1 MKYVFR
7 TKLGYYKFAR
17 KIPNTNRQF
26 IFSLKTKNLRIA
38 KKITQIFLLKTAD
51 YYKMLQN
58 MYKDEI
64 MIREDEIISVL
75 KEYEKA
81 ARKEYSEFEKS
92 RHAHFKF
99 DKMDGAHPDAIE
111 FWLDEMRKH
120 VCGRHSER
128 ETIEFV
134 RKILARATTNLKLFY
149 KTVTAE
155 EKLYFLQALMKA
167 EASLLK
173 LDHRRSQQYFS
184 VDHNEP
190 QQSQPESIELVLRK
204 LLDEKLGLGK
214 TIVKIDKADA
224 IESYKKSA
232 PVVKRYKKEAY
243 MFEHSFNQLLNVCDK
258 RHLND
263 YTMEDYDLFM
273 ETFVWTPAWQGG
285 RKSFHATVFN
295 SDDTMVAKYFKKYYI
310 ESSDEDLDFAIDE
323 NYPYDPA
330 ILSKEVLD
338 EFEKLDVQSKSTLGN
353 KLTILRNF
361 FKHCVD
367 KNFIEKSPFTDEQD
381 YKWKE
386 LVKDVGNAIKTRN
399 PFSAEELNK
408 MFRIFVEKDFFK
420 DENLAYFY
428 VPMIA
433 FFSGM
438 RIEEICKLRKMDIIK
453 ENGVYCFDINGYVKT
468 VDSIRKVPI
477 HKFLLKNLRLLE
489 YIDSR
494 EDLLFDLPTV
504 VINRRV
510 KYSKKYSAIF
520 GEFRK
525 DFVSEDRIEKDLV
538 SFHSLRHHFS
548 SSLSS
553 ANVQVPAISALLGH
567 RLAANETKTYLH
579 KNPEELSAVLSKLQL
594 KNFKTELDLIS
605 IGFSKVKFKKVSTL

>member
-173 LDHRRSQQYFS
+173 LDHRRS
-184 VDHNEP
+184 
-190 QQSQPESIELVLRK
+190 
-204 LLDEKLGLGK
+204 
-214 TIVKIDKADA
+214 
-224 IESYKKSA
+224 
-232 PVVKRYKKEAY
+232 
-243 MFEHSFNQLLNVCDK
+243 
-258 RHLND
+258 
-263 YTMEDYDLFM
+263 
-273 ETFVWTPAWQGG
+273 
-285 RKSFHATVFN
+285 
-295 SDDTMVAKYFKKYYI
+295 
-310 ESSDEDLDFAIDE
+310 
-323 NYPYDPA
+323 
-330 ILSKEVLD
+330 
-338 EFEKLDVQSKSTLGN
+338 
-353 KLTILRNF
+353 
-361 FKHCVD
+361 
-367 KNFIEKSPFTDEQD
+367 
-381 YKWKE
+381 
-386 LVKDVGNAIKTRN
+386 
-399 PFSAEELNK
+399 
-408 MFRIFVEKDFFK
+408 
-420 DENLAYFY
+420 
-428 VPMIA
+428 
-433 FFSGM
+433 
-438 RIEEICKLRKMDIIK
+438 
-453 ENGVYCFDINGYVKT
+453 
-468 VDSIRKVPI
+468 
-477 HKFLLKNLRLLE
+477 
-489 YIDSR
+489 
-494 EDLLFDLPTV
+494 
-504 VINRRV
+504 
-510 KYSKKYSAIF
+510 
-520 GEFRK
+520 
-525 DFVSEDRIEKDLV
+525 
-538 SFHSLRHHFS
+538 
-548 SSLSS
+548 
-553 ANVQVPAISALLGH
+553 
-567 RLAANETKTYLH
+567 
-579 KNPEELSAVLSKLQL
+579 
-594 KNFKTELDLIS
+594 
-605 IGFSKVKFKKVSTL
+605 

>member
-1 MKYVFR
+1 M
-7 TKLGYYKFAR
+7 
-17 KIPNTNRQF
+17 
-26 IFSLKTKNLRIA
+26 S
-38 KKITQIFLLKTAD
+38 
-51 YYKMLQN
+51 
-58 MYKDEI
+58 KDEI
-64 MIREDEIISVL
+64 MIRYDEIHEAL
-75 KEYEKA
+75 EQYKRA
-81 ARKEYSEFEKS
+81 ASKEYSELENS
-92 RHAHFKF
+92 RQAHFTYQGV
-99 DKMDGAHPDAIE
+99 DGSHPDAIKH
-111 FWLDEMRKH
+111 WLAEMQ
-120 VCGRHSER
+120 GYIGGGHSQRER
-128 ETIEFV
+128 IEFG
-134 RKILARATTNLKLFY
+134 RKILARATTNLKTFF
-149 KTVTAE
+149 KTITEE
-155 EKLYFLQALMKA
+155 EKVFFLQYLIKF
-167 EASLLK
+167 EAKLLK
-173 LDHRRSQQYFS
+173 LDHKRSLEYFS
-184 VDHNEP
+184 VDHVEP

-214 TIVKIDKADA
+214 TIVEIDKADA

-243 MFEHSFNQLLNVCDK
+243 MFEHSFNLLLNICDK

-263 YTMEDYDLFM
+263 YTTEDYDLFM
-273 ETFVWTPAWQGG
+273 ETFVWTPAWPGG

-295 SDDTMVAKYFKKYYI
+295 SDDAMVAKYFKKYYI
-310 ESSDEDLDFAIDE
+310 ESSDEDLDFTIDE
-323 NYPYDPA
+323 NYPYDSA
-330 ILSKEVLD
+330 ILSKEILK
-338 EFEKLDVQSKSTLGN
+338 EFEQLDVQSKSTLGN
-353 KLTILRNF
+353 KLTILRNL

-381 YKWKE
+381 YIWRE
-386 LVKDVGNAIKTRN
+386 LVEDVGNAVKTRN
-399 PFSAEELNK
+399 PFSSEELNK
-408 MFRIFVEKDFFK
+408 MFRIFIEKDFFK

-438 RIEEICKLRKMDIIK
+438 RIEEICKLRKVDIIK

-525 DFVSEDRIEKDLV
+525 DFVSEDRIKKDMV

-548 SSLSS
+548 SNLSS

-594 KNFKTELDLIS
+594 KNFKAELDLIS

>member
-1 MKYVFR
+1 
-7 TKLGYYKFAR
+7 
-17 KIPNTNRQF
+17 
-26 IFSLKTKNLRIA
+26 
-38 KKITQIFLLKTAD
+38 
-51 YYKMLQN
+51 
-58 MYKDEI
+58 
-64 MIREDEIISVL
+64 
-75 KEYEKA
+75 
-81 ARKEYSEFEKS
+81 
-92 RHAHFKF
+92 
-99 DKMDGAHPDAIE
+99 
-111 FWLDEMRKH
+111 
-120 VCGRHSER
+120 
-128 ETIEFV
+128 
-134 RKILARATTNLKLFY
+134 
-149 KTVTAE
+149 
-155 EKLYFLQALMKA
+155 
-167 EASLLK
+167 
-173 LDHRRSQQYFS
+173 
-184 VDHNEP
+184 
-190 QQSQPESIELVLRK
+190 
-204 LLDEKLGLGK
+204 
-214 TIVKIDKADA
+214 
-224 IESYKKSA
+224 
-232 PVVKRYKKEAY
+232 
-243 MFEHSFNQLLNVCDK
+243 
-258 RHLND
+258 
-263 YTMEDYDLFM
+263 
-273 ETFVWTPAWQGG
+273 
-285 RKSFHATVFN
+285 
-295 SDDTMVAKYFKKYYI
+295 
-310 ESSDEDLDFAIDE
+310 
-323 NYPYDPA
+323 
-330 ILSKEVLD
+330 
-338 EFEKLDVQSKSTLGN
+338 
-353 KLTILRNF
+353 
-361 FKHCVD
+361 
-367 KNFIEKSPFTDEQD
+367 
-381 YKWKE
+381 
-386 LVKDVGNAIKTRN
+386 VKDVGNAIKTRN